1 MNADERRARDR
12 AAARRR
18 LVERRKALVEAAD
31 LEARAGRLASMI
43 ATLESEKMRCIVQ
56 ATALR
61 VQAAL

>member
-18 LVERRKALVEAAD
+18 LVARRKALVEAAD
-31 LEARAGRLASMI
+31 LEARATRLASMI
-43 ATLESEKMRCIVQ
+43 ATLESEKMRCIVE